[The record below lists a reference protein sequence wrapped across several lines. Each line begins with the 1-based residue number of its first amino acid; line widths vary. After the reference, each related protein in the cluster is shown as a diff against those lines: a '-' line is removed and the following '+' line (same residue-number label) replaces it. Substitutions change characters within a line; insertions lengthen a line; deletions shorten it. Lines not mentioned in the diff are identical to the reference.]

1 MGMGGRIGGQG
12 GYEQP
17 PYGGGYPAGPGKGR
31 APFGQPR
38 TQQQPPYG
46 GGFVGYQQPQ
56 YGGGYPSGPGKGR
69 APSGQPPAV
78 PQTEQSYQ
86 DVVARGGG
94 GINPVVGT
102 NPDGTPRRL
111 YEQPVQTP
119 PPATAPPPPTQ
130 TSQVPGRPTEDLG
143 MRLVGADN
151 RPPAPN
157 RQQALGPIPMQPGSY
172 GSPGKGMRPQP
183 YGGGFGGG
191 FGGYQPSPYQISP
204 GAPGKGQRR
213 SPFPQ
218 SPYGGGFGGYQP
230 SPYGGGFGGYQPS
243 PYGGGF
249 GGGYGGYQQSPYG
262 GGFQGRSMGIGSL
275 LRPNMQGLERQR
287 VQAMMGIN
295 PYMR

>member
-1 MGMGGRIGGQG
+1 MGSGFSLSGGQR
-12 GYEQP
+12 GYQQP
-17 PYGGGYPAGPGKGR
+17 PSGGYPAGPGKGR
-31 APFGQPR
+31 APFGQPPA
-38 TQQQPPYG
+38 QQQPPYG
-46 GGFVGYQQPQ
+46 GGFGGYQQPQ

-119 PPATAPPPPTQ
+119 SPATAPPPPTQ
-130 TSQVPGRPTEDLG
+130 TETHRQELQNMFSEPPRQFTEQVPGRPSESR
-143 MRLVGADN
+143 RLT
-151 RPPAPN
+151 
-157 RQQALGPIPMQPGSY
+157 QPSSY

-191 FGGYQPSPYQISP
+191 FGGYQPSPYQVGPS
-204 GAPGKGQRR
+204 APEKGQRR

-218 SPYGGGFGGYQP
+218 SPYSGGFGGYQP

-243 PYGGGF
+243 PY

>member
-1 MGMGGRIGGQG
+1 MGSGFSLSGGQR
-12 GYEQP
+12 GYQQP
-17 PYGGGYPAGPGKGR
+17 PSGGYPA
-31 APFGQPR
+31 
-38 TQQQPPYG
+38 
-46 GGFVGYQQPQ
+46 
-56 YGGGYPSGPGKGR
+56 GPGKGR

-119 PPATAPPPPTQ
+119 SPATAPPPPTQ
-130 TSQVPGRPTEDLG
+130 TETHRQELQNMFSEPPRQFTEQVPGRPSESR
-143 MRLVGADN
+143 RLT
-151 RPPAPN
+151 
-157 RQQALGPIPMQPGSY
+157 QPSSY

-191 FGGYQPSPYQISP
+191 FGGYQPSPYQVGPS
-204 GAPGKGQRR
+204 APGEGQRR

-243 PYGGGF
+243 PYGGGFGGGF